1 MSAIASAYP
10 MFWLMF
16 AHHQNTRGA
25 PMAFANK
32 PYMVEILASLP
43 NLEEAVISKCVQTGF
58 SEALLAYSIWRA
70 GWSSRRIAYTL
81 PQFQARK
88 RFVQGRFDPLVEQVP
103 SYRMRAGAGERKG
116 RGAPTSVTKTVDNIA
131 VKNFGRGVI
140 FFLSS
145 ATDSDFVELSVDT
158 LIVDEYDLCDQA
170 NIAKAEDRLA
180 ASPYPQRFLVGNP
193 GLPNFGIDGAFN
205 NTDKRR
211 WHFQCGCCGERQ
223 PIDWEVNMVVKDN
236 SGVWLPRDTARATQL
251 AGYQRSP
258 RRDMDIRP
266 VCRRCHKP
274 FDRRAKGGS
283 WVAENPSR
291 FVRGYTT
298 TRLDDI
304 NTDAWRMYMKWLEAQ
319 SDIRKLAT
327 FYNSDL
333 GKAAEASG
341 IAVTVEDI
349 QAALDGHYLDRH
361 GGEHYG
367 EFDVVAG
374 VDVGSVLHV
383 EIDILESRAK
393 PNGPNEDGDATD
405 EGPPARRCVFAGTV
419 PNFDAL
425 KDLMRQYSVDACVV
439 DAQPELHAAQNFR
452 DDMNSETDTAVW
464 LCKFHNAE
472 LPRRQSYGFHR
483 DFRAR
488 VVQVDRTQLLDATLD
503 DIRNG
508 GQTFPVDIISSVP
521 KWIDEMRA
529 PVRVVDEEK
538 QRIAWKSDAKADHY
552 RFANAYARVA
562 QDILGAGVKI
572 YD

>member
-1 MSAIASAYP
+1 MSAIAAHYP

-103 SYRMRAGAGERKG
+103 GYRLRAGSPDKRSKAAGH
-116 RGAPTSVTKTVDNIA
+116 AAKTVDNMS

-145 ATDSDFVELSVDT
+145 ATDADFVELSVDT
-158 LIVDEYDLCDQA
+158 LIVDEYDLCDPT

-193 GLPNFGIDGAFN
+193 GLPNFGIDAAFN
-205 NTDKRR
+205 NTDRRR
-211 WHFQCGCCGERQ
+211 WHFRCGCCGERQ
-223 PIDWEVNMVVKDN
+223 PVDWEVNMVRKENTGLWV
-236 SGVWLPRDTARATQL
+236 PRDVERAVGL

-258 RRDMDIRP
+258 RRSMDIRP
-266 VCRRCHKP
+266 VCRRCNKP
-274 FDRRAKGGS
+274 FDRKAQGGQ

-304 NTDAWRMYMKWLEAQ
+304 NTDAWRMFIKWLDAQ

-341 IAVTVEDI
+341 ISVTVEDL

-361 GGEHYG
+361 AGPHYKDL
-367 EFDVVAG
+367 DVVAG

-383 EIDILESRAK
+383 EIDVLERRTAA
-393 PNGPNEDGDATD
+393 NANDAD
-405 EGPPARRCVFAGTV
+405 EGPPARRCVFAGTI

-425 KDLMRQYSVDACVV
+425 KDLMRRYSVDVCVV

-452 DDMNSETDTAVW
+452 DDMNSETDTTVW

-483 DFRAR
+483 DFRAH

-508 GQTFPVDIISSVP
+508 GQTFPVDIISGVP
-521 KWIDEMRA
+521 HWIDEMRA

-538 QRIAWKSDAKADHY
+538 QRITWTAGAKADHF

-562 QDILGAGVKI
+562 QDIMGAGVKI